1 LAPVEI
7 AIANWRGFISARQ
20 SVERIS
26 NLLNLM
32 PARDQTMDLPKP
44 HAQLQVEG
52 LCVAAPGEKR
62 PVLQNVSFSLQAGA
76 GLGIIGP
83 SASGKS
89 TLVRTL
95 VGAWLPQQG
104 AVRLDDAI
112 LEQRRPDALGRFI
125 GYLPQDIE
133 LFGGTVAQNIARFDP
148 DAEAGAIIAAAKQAG
163 IHEMILRLA
172 DGYDTR
178 IGEGGASLSAGQRQR
193 VALARALYGE
203 PFLVVLDEPNSHL
216 DAEGD
221 AALTAAILGVRNRGG
236 IAIVVA
242 HRPSALSGVD
252 QLLVLAQGQVQ
263 AFGPRDAM
271 LRKVTTQAAGSLDN
285 AAEQTARLRIISDTA
300 SSA

>member
-1 LAPVEI
+1 
-7 AIANWRGFISARQ
+7 
-20 SVERIS
+20 
-26 NLLNLM
+26 
-32 PARDQTMDLPKP
+32 
-44 HAQLQVEG
+44 
-52 LCVAAPGEKR
+52 
-62 PVLQNVSFSLQAGA
+62 
-76 GLGIIGP
+76 
-83 SASGKS
+83 
-89 TLVRTL
+89 
-95 VGAWLPQQG
+95 
-104 AVRLDDAI
+104 
-112 LEQRRPDALGRFI
+112 
-125 GYLPQDIE
+125 
-133 LFGGTVAQNIARFDP
+133 
-148 DAEAGAIIAAAKQAG
+148 
-163 IHEMILRLA
+163 
-172 DGYDTR
+172 
-178 IGEGGASLSAGQRQR
+178 